1 MTQLRLLILCLL
13 VSFKAISQTDTIKK
27 IVLSE
32 KVGREVVK
40 DLVKG
45 DVCRQLLT
53 LKNEN
58 IKNLQEQNKE
68 LVEIIK
74 IKDSILS
81 KKNDI
86 ITVQDKAI
94 GWWKKPQLH
103 GYLGVQTINATLVNP
118 SLYGNVLLE
127 FPKFN
132 VGAQYFVQ
140 PNNPS
145 GYGFIVEYKLF

>member
-1 MTQLRLLILCLL
+1 
-13 VSFKAISQTDTIKK
+13 VSFKSISQTDTIKK
-27 IVLSE
+27 IVLDE
-32 KVGREVVK
+32 RVGREVVK

-81 KKNDI
+81 KKDNI

-132 VGAQYFVQ
+132 VGAQYYVQ

>member
-1 MTQLRLLILCLL
+1 M
-13 VSFKAISQTDTIKK
+13 SFKAISQTDTIKK
-27 IVLSE
+27 IVLDE
-32 KVGREVVK
+32 RVGREVVK

-81 KKNDI
+81 KKDNI

>member
-13 VSFKAISQTDTIKK
+13 VSFKSISQTDTIKK
-27 IVLSE
+27 IVLDE
-32 KVGREVVK
+32 RVGREVVK

-58 IKNLQEQNKE
+58 IKNLEEQNAE
-68 LVEIIK
+68 LAEIIK

-81 KKNDI
+81 KKDDI

-94 GWWKKPQLH
+94 GWWKKPELH
-103 GYLGVQTINATLVNP
+103 SYLGVQTVNATLVNP
-118 SLYGNVLLE
+118 YLYGSLLLE

-132 VGAQYFVQ
+132 IGGQYILQ

-145 GYGFIVEYKLF
+145 GYGFIFEYKLF

>member
-13 VSFKAISQTDTIKK
+13 VSFKSISQTDTIKK
-27 IVLSE
+27 IVLDE
-32 KVGREVVK
+32 RVGREVLK

-58 IKNLQEQNKE
+58 IKNLEEQNAE
-68 LVEIIK
+68 LAEIIK

-81 KKNDI
+81 KKDDI

-94 GWWKKPQLH
+94 GWWKKPELH
-103 GYLGVQTINATLVNP
+103 SYLGVQTVNATLVNP
-118 SLYGNVLLE
+118 YVYGSLLLE

-132 VGAQYFVQ
+132 IGGQYILQ
-140 PNNPS
+140 LNNPS
-145 GYGFIVEYKLF
+145 GYGFILEYNLF

>member
-13 VSFKAISQTDTIKK
+13 VSFKGISQTDTIKK

-45 DVCRQLLT
+45 DVCRQLLN

-58 IKNLQEQNKE
+58 INNLEEQNKE
-68 LVEIIK
+68 LLQIIK

-103 GYLGVQTINATLVNP
+103 GYLGVQTVNVTIVNP

-145 GYGFIVEYKLF
+145 GYGFILEYKLF

>member
-1 MTQLRLLILCLL
+1 M
-13 VSFKAISQTDTIKK
+13 SFKSISQTDTIKK
-27 IVLSE
+27 IVLDE
-32 KVGREVVK
+32 RVGREVVK

-58 IKNLQEQNKE
+58 IKNLEEQNAE
-68 LVEIIK
+68 LAKIIK

-81 KKNDI
+81 KKDDI

-94 GWWKKPQLH
+94 GWWKKPELH
-103 GYLGVQTINATLVNP
+103 SYLGVQTVNATLVNP
-118 SLYGNVLLE
+118 YLYGSLLLE

-132 VGAQYFVQ
+132 IGGQYILQ

-145 GYGFIVEYKLF
+145 GYGFIFEYKLF

>member
-1 MTQLRLLILCLL
+1 M
-13 VSFKAISQTDTIKK
+13 SFKSISQTDTIKK
-27 IVLSE
+27 IVLDE
-32 KVGREVVK
+32 RVGREVVK

-58 IKNLQEQNKE
+58 IKNLQEQNAE
-68 LVEIIK
+68 LAKIIK

-81 KKNDI
+81 KKDDI

-94 GWWKKPQLH
+94 GWWKKPELH
-103 GYLGVQTINATLVNP
+103 SYLGVQTVNATLVNP
-118 SLYGNVLLE
+118 YVYGSLLLE

-132 VGAQYFVQ
+132 IGGQYILQ

-145 GYGFIVEYKLF
+145 GYGFIFEYKLF

>member
-1 MTQLRLLILCLL
+1 M
-13 VSFKAISQTDTIKK
+13 SFNAISQTDTIKK

-45 DVCRQLLT
+45 DLCKQFLI
-53 LKNEN
+53 LKDES
-58 IKNLQEQNKE
+58 IKNLQEQNTE

-81 KKNDI
+81 KKDDI

-94 GWWKKPQLH
+94 GWFKKPELH
-103 GYLGVQTINATLVNP
+103 GYLGVQTVNSSIVNP
-118 SLYGNVLLE
+118 YLYGTLLVQ
-127 FPKFN
+127 FPKFSI
-132 VGAQYFVQ
+132 GGQYFVQ
-140 PNNPS
+140 PDNPS
-145 GYGFIVEYKLF
+145 GYGFILEYNLF

>member
-27 IVLSE
+27 IVLDE
-32 KVGREVVK
+32 RVGREVVK

-45 DVCRQLLT
+45 DVCRQLLN

-58 IKNLQEQNKE
+58 IKNLEEQNKE
-68 LVEIIK
+68 LLEIIK
-74 IKDSILS
+74 VKDSILS
-81 KKNDI
+81 KKDNI

-132 VGAQYFVQ
+132 VGAQYYVQ
-140 PNNPS
+140 ANNPS

>member
-1 MTQLRLLILCLL
+1 M
-13 VSFKAISQTDTIKK
+13 SFKSISQTDTIKK
-27 IVLSE
+27 IVLDE
-32 KVGREVVK
+32 RVGREVVK

-58 IKNLQEQNKE
+58 IKNLEEQNAE
-68 LVEIIK
+68 LAKIIK

-81 KKNDI
+81 KKDDI

-94 GWWKKPQLH
+94 GWWKKPELH
-103 GYLGVQTINATLVNP
+103 SYLGVQTVNATLVNP
-118 SLYGNVLLE
+118 YLYGTLLLE

-132 VGAQYFVQ
+132 IGGQYILQ

-145 GYGFIVEYKLF
+145 GYGFIFEYKLF

>member
-13 VSFKAISQTDTIKK
+13 VNFKSISQTDTIKK
-27 IVLSE
+27 IVLDE
-32 KVGREVVK
+32 RVGREVVK

-45 DVCRQLLT
+45 DVCKQLLT

-58 IKNLQEQNKE
+58 IKNLQDQNNE

-81 KKNDI
+81 KKDDI

-94 GWWKKPQLH
+94 GWWKKPELH
-103 GYLGVQTINATLVNP
+103 SYLGVQTVNATLVNP
-118 SLYGNVLLE
+118 YLYGSLLLE

-132 VGAQYFVQ
+132 IGGQYILQ

-145 GYGFIVEYKLF
+145 GYGFIFEYKLF

>member
-1 MTQLRLLILCLL
+1 M
-13 VSFKAISQTDTIKK
+13 SFKSISQTDTIKK
-27 IVLSE
+27 IVLDE
-32 KVGREVVK
+32 RVGREVVK

-58 IKNLQEQNKE
+58 IKNLQEQNAE
-68 LVEIIK
+68 LAEIIK

-81 KKNDI
+81 KKDDI

-94 GWWKKPQLH
+94 GWWKKPELH
-103 GYLGVQTINATLVNP
+103 SYLGVQTVNATLVNP
-118 SLYGNVLLE
+118 YVYGSLLLE

-132 VGAQYFVQ
+132 IGGQYILQ

-145 GYGFIVEYKLF
+145 GYGFIFEYKLF

>member
-1 MTQLRLLILCLL
+1 M
-13 VSFKAISQTDTIKK
+13 SFKSISQTDTIKK
-27 IVLSE
+27 IVLDE
-32 KVGREVVK
+32 RVGREVVK

-58 IKNLQEQNKE
+58 IKNLEEQNAE
-68 LVEIIK
+68 LAEIIK

-81 KKNDI
+81 KKDDI

-94 GWWKKPQLH
+94 GWWKKPELH
-103 GYLGVQTINATLVNP
+103 SYLGVQTVSATLVNP
-118 SLYGNVLLE
+118 YLYGTLLLE

-132 VGAQYFVQ
+132 IGGQYILQ

-145 GYGFIVEYKLF
+145 GYGFIFEYKLF

>member
-13 VSFKAISQTDTIKK
+13 VSFKSISQTDTIKK
-27 IVLSE
+27 IVLDE
-32 KVGREVVK
+32 RVGREVVK

-58 IKNLQEQNKE
+58 IKNLEEQNAE
-68 LVEIIK
+68 LAEIIK

-81 KKNDI
+81 KKDDI
-86 ITVQDKAI
+86 ITIQDKAI
-94 GWWKKPQLH
+94 GWWKKPELH
-103 GYLGVQTINATLVNP
+103 SYLGVQTVNATLVNP
-118 SLYGNVLLE
+118 YVYGSLLLE

-132 VGAQYFVQ
+132 IGGQYILQ

-145 GYGFIVEYKLF
+145 GYGFIFEYKLF